1 MWKNPN
7 FCNEPLLTLVWTYFF
22 LSNIFKKQTCTYMQ
36 LHIYV
41 YIYIYMYI
49 HRCNIYVYIII
60 ACVCMCVCVCI
71 YIYIYIYIYIVA
83 QLCLTFCDPKDFSL
97 PCSSVHGDS
106 LGNNTGMGC
115 HALLQRIFPTQRFN
129 SGLLHCRWILY
140 PLRHQWSPWIL
151 EWVPYPFSRA
161 SSQPRS
167 RTRVS
172 CIAGR
177 FFTSWATREAQGG

>member
-1 MWKNPN
+1 MKASEVQEHISSWRIVK
-7 FCNEPLLTLVWTYFF
+7 
-22 LSNIFKKQTCTYMQ
+22 LSYWRFRNRWGIFVCHYDLRGDVGVNSTKAKQ
-36 LHIYV
+36 V
-41 YIYIYMYI
+41 
-49 HRCNIYVYIII
+49 
-60 ACVCMCVCVCI
+60 CVCV
-71 YIYIYIYIYIVA
+71 YIYIVA
-83 QLCLTFCDPKDFSL
+83 QSCLTFCDPKDFSL
-97 PCSSVHGDS
+97 PRSSVHEDS
-106 LGNNTGMGC
+106 LGKNTGMGC
-115 HALLQRIFPTQRFN
+115 HALLQRIFPTQWLN

-167 RTRVS
+167 QTRVS

>member
-1 MWKNPN
+1 MKASEVQEHISSWRIVK
-7 FCNEPLLTLVWTYFF
+7 
-22 LSNIFKKQTCTYMQ
+22 LSYWRFRNRWGIFVCHYDLRGDVGVNSTKAKQ
-36 LHIYV
+36 V
-41 YIYIYMYI
+41 
-49 HRCNIYVYIII
+49 
-60 ACVCMCVCVCI
+60 CVCVCMCMCVCV
-71 YIYIYIYIYIVA
+71 YICEYIYIYIVA

-97 PCSSVHGDS
+97 PRSSVHGDS

-115 HALLQRIFPTQRFN
+115 HALLQKIFPTQRFN